1 MAQYIEPRQIP
12 NEDEVSLVDIIRF
25 FRLNWKF
32 LALVT
37 VVLSSIAITFSLL
50 KPQQYQKQLTLSV
63 KPTSYTFSSVPVPS
77 MSVEEVRLQAV
88 EFLQNQKLNNITT
101 TAAYDASSQKINLT
115 LQSPDQSALAGA
127 SDQAISQLKTQFQ
140 KILSADLERGLST
153 IRRENNR
160 VKRVQ
165 AQLEKQVN
173 QLPPI
178 NKTDPKQFHIEA
190 RLRSLEAQR
199 ANLAASMAAN
209 EVDQEYLEQAKGN
222 LAQVAEQAI
231 AVQVLRESEV
241 QQTGSLRVLIVIAVI
256 ASFMVAVFTALIR
269 SQVPRFKEELS
280 RKQINANT
288 DV

>member
-50 KPQQYQKQLTLSV
+50 KPQHYQKQLTLSV
-63 KPTSYTFSSVPVPS
+63 KPASLSLASVPVPS

-140 KILSADLERGLST
+140 KILSADLERGLRK
-153 IRRENNR
+153 IKQEH
-160 VKRVQ
+160 KRDQQVQ

-178 NKTDPKQFHIEA
+178 NKTDPKQFQIEA

-199 ANLAASMAAN
+199 ANLATSMAAN
-209 EVDQEYLEQAKGN
+209 EVDQEYLEQAKGT
-222 LAQVAEQAI
+222 LSQIAEQAI
-231 AVQVLRESEV
+231 AVQVLRESEI

-280 RKQINANT
+280 RKQINGNT

>member
-1 MAQYIEPRQIP
+1 LAQYIEPRQIP

>member
-1 MAQYIEPRQIP
+1 MAQYIEPREIP

-50 KPQQYQKQLTLSV
+50 KPQPYQKQLTLSV
-63 KPTSYTFSSVPVPS
+63 KPTSHSLSSVSVPS

-88 EFLQNQKLNNITT
+88 EFLQNQKLSNITT
-101 TAAYDASSQKINLT
+101 TAAYDTSSQKINLT
-115 LQSPDQSALAGA
+115 LESPDQSALAGA

-140 KILSADLERGLST
+140 KILSADIERGLRK
-153 IRRENNR
+153 IKQDHKREQ
-160 VKRVQ
+160 RVQ

-173 QLPPI
+173 QLPPL
-178 NKTDPKQFHIEA
+178 NKTEPKQFQIEA

-231 AVQVLRESEV
+231 AVQVLKESEV

-280 RKQINANT
+280 RKQINSNT